1 MSDILF
7 IMDILSAFILGLVQG
22 ITEFLPVSSSGHLV
36 LVGEFLK
43 QESANALAFA
53 AVLHVAS
60 LGAVVLYFRSDIWS
74 LFQVGIRKL
83 SRLPVNEKDLTLLYA
98 LLIGTIPA
106 VIVGLSLESII
117 ELYLQSSAVVVIALF
132 VSSFFFMYAEWRY
145 FVNPPQATL
154 TVRTGLLI
162 GCFQVLALVPGFS
175 RSGATIAGGMI
186 LGLTRVAA
194 ARFAFLLSIPVIA
207 GAGLLKMIDLIA
219 IRETVSWLP
228 IIVGSITSFV
238 TALFVIHFFM
248 TFIGRH
254 TLWPFIWYKL
264 LLAVAVGYVAF
275 IL

>member
-1 MSDILF
+1 
-7 IMDILSAFILGLVQG
+7 MDTVTAFILGLVQG

-43 QESANALAFA
+43 QDSVNALAFA
-53 AVLHVAS
+53 AVLHLAS
-60 LGAVVLYFRSDIWS
+60 LGAVVIYFRSDIWS
-74 LFQVGIRKL
+74 IFQVGIRKL

-106 VIVGLSLESII
+106 VVVGLSLESII
-117 ELYLQSSAVVVIALF
+117 ALYLQVPAVVVVTLL

-145 FVNPPQATL
+145 FVNPPQAQL
-154 TVRTGLLI
+154 TVKNGLLI
-162 GCFQVLALVPGFS
+162 GCFQVLALAPGFS

-194 ARFAFLLSIPVIA
+194 ARFSFLLSIPVIA
-207 GAGLLKMIDLIA
+207 GAGLMKLVDLIA
-219 IRETVSWLP
+219 ISETIAWWP
-228 IIVGSITSFV
+228 IIVGTITSFV

-248 TFIGRH
+248 AFLSKH
-254 TLWPFIWYKL
+254 TLWPFIWYKI
-264 LLAVAVGYVAF
+264 LLAVAVGYVVF